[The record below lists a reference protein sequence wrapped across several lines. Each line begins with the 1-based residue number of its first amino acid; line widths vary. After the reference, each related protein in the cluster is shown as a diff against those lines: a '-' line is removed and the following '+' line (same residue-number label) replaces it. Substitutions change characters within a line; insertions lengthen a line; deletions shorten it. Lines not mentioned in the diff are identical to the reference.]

1 MRLPPLDPWL
11 MCLASHILQ
20 DQDLSRAMR
29 PRAPRSFWR
38 AGTFKMLQRVS
49 NTRQGV
55 ASVED
60 STAPNLKIEVDGVEA
75 ILPDRVPVSLTQVL
89 GQLFPSC
96 LPWSCRRSPMAPSA
110 PRAPPWQG
118 AQTCLWWRGQ
128 ASAPWGTVLPLVL
141 HPLWS

>member
-1 MRLPPLDPWL
+1 
-11 MCLASHILQ
+11 
-20 DQDLSRAMR
+20 
-29 PRAPRSFWR
+29 
-38 AGTFKMLQRVS
+38 MLQRVS

-96 LPWSCRRSPMAPSA
+96 LP
-110 PRAPPWQG
+110 
-118 AQTCLWWRGQ
+118 
-128 ASAPWGTVLPLVL
+128 
-141 HPLWS
+141 